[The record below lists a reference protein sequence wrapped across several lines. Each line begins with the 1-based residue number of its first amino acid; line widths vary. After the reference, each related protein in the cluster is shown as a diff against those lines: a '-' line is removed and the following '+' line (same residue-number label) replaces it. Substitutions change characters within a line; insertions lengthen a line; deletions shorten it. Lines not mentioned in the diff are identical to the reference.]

1 MQNNLSILLI
11 AHNEEPS
18 INQMIEGLLKNYDK
32 EILEIVVVDDAS
44 NDRTAAFVESQGI
57 RNKKVRLV
65 RRTPPCG
72 VGRALKTGFEH
83 IDPKA
88 TYALS
93 MDSDFVENIN
103 QVRFL
108 IKAIEEQGYDGVI
121 GSRFIKGGQLVNY
134 PALKKIMNRLFH
146 ILVKTL
152 FFIKQKD
159 LSNNFKLYKTSIFKD
174 IPWHSQDFGMNAET
188 GLLPILAGYR
198 IGEVPVRWVGRSS
211 GMGQS
216 KFSLFKSGLSYVSV
230 IFYALQFSM
239 TKKSFSKPKTT
250 S

>member
-1 MQNNLSILLI
+1 MQNNLSVLLI
-11 AHNEEPS
+11 AHNEEAS
-18 INQMIEGLLKNYDK
+18 ISQMIEGLLKHYDK
-32 EILEIVVVDDAS
+32 EVFEIVVVDDAS
-44 NDRTAAFVESQGI
+44 NDKTAAFVESWVS

-65 RRTPPCG
+65 KRTPPCG
-72 VGRALKTGFEH
+72 VGRALKIGFEH

-88 TYALS
+88 TYVLS
-93 MDSDFVENIN
+93 MDSDFVENID

-108 IKAIEEQGYDGVI
+108 IKAVEEEGYDGVI

-134 PALKKIMNRLFH
+134 PPFKKIMNRLFH
-146 ILVKTL
+146 MLVRTL

-174 IPWHSQDFGMNAET
+174 IPWHSQDFAMNAET
-188 GLLPILAGYR
+188 GLLPLLAGYR

-216 KFSLFKSGLSYVSV
+216 KFSLFKNGLSYISV
-230 IFYALQFSM
+230 IFYALRFSM
-239 TKKSFSKPKTT
+239 TRKSFSKPKTT